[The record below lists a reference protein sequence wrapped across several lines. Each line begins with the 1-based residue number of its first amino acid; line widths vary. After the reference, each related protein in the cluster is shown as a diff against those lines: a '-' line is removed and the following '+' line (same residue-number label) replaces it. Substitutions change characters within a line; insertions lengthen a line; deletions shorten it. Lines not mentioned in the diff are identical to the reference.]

1 MDSVFRFDLVS
12 PLARRLN
19 FFDTPPLAGL
29 LYSNVRCRRNASPKL
44 LSSNFR
50 LLSSNLLISQGE
62 RSRAKRRA
70 KDNSKPIHY
79 RKVLAR

>member
-29 LYSNVRCRRNASPKL
+29 SWVNHLIL
-44 LSSNFR
+44 LDLTQFC
-50 LLSSNLLISQGE
+50 
-62 RSRAKRRA
+62 
-70 KDNSKPIHY
+70 
-79 RKVLAR
+79 